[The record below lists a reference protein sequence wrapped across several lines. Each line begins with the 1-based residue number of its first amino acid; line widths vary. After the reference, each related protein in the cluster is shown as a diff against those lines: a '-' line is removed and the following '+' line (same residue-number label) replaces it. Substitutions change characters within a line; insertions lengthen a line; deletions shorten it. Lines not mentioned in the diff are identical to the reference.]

1 MIDII
6 LKNQLFIK
14 DGTLMVAIKPRR
26 CMIFEFLGKKLEM
39 HIFSVKIGKNVLDIR
54 FEMPI
59 NRAQFISPIISFWHL
74 MQFFLLYKTMYFKK
88 HS

>member
-6 LKNQLFIK
+6 LKNQLFVK

-26 CMIFEFLGKKLEM
+26 CTIFEFLGKKLEM
-39 HIFSVKIGKNVLDIR
+39 HIFSVKIGKNVLDII

-59 NRAQFISPIISFWHL
+59 NRAQFISPIISFWYL
-74 MQFFLLYKTMYFKK
+74 MQFFLLYKTMYIK
-88 HS
+88 